1 MLSRTKLAFV
11 TSALTLALFH
21 LPGVGGSAAVACP
34 GNESE
39 KTAKNDSKAAPVPAS
54 AVTAAFRVTGMH
66 CAGCEDHV
74 REALN
79 KLNGIYKV
87 DVKMAD
93 KRVIVAFDKSKVTP
107 EAISKA
113 MTEAG
118 FQASA
123 EV

>member
-1 MLSRTKLAFV
+1 MPNMTKMKLALASSVLAFAFAGA
-11 TSALTLALFH
+11 AL
-21 LPGVGGSAAVACP
+21 ACP
-34 GNESE
+34 GHDDE
-39 KTAKNDSKAAPVPAS
+39 KTVKNDVKESPVPAS
-54 AVTAAFRVTGMH
+54 ATTASFRVSGMH
-66 CAGCEDHV
+66 CEGCESSV

-93 KRVIVAFDKSKVTP
+93 KRIIVAFDKSKVSAD
-107 EAISKA
+107 AIAKA
-113 MTEAG
+113 IIGAG